1 MLVEIIGTAGACLL
15 LLAYYVVSRHR
26 LPSDS
31 NWVHALNL
39 GGAVMLGANTVSHG
53 ALPAATLNLLWALIA
68 LAAIVRRVRTPHT
81 S

>member
-1 MLVEIIGTAGACLL
+1 
-15 LLAYYVVSRHR
+15 
-26 LPSDS
+26 
-31 NWVHALNL
+31 
-39 GGAVMLGANTVSHG
+39 MLGANTVSHG